1 MDSLYRG
8 RLRVGLMF
16 SPGET
21 QRGRRGS
28 RTRGLLHIL
37 IKQAEELPIMDP
49 HGLTDGTVKC
59 YLLPNRSS
67 HSKKKTAVIKNNLN
81 PIWEEQFTYDVTFEE
96 LSSERVL
103 EVTVWDYD
111 RRGSNDFIGGLRLG
125 PAPSTHMAKHKEWM
139 DSIEDEVT
147 HWEAMLAHPGEWV
160 EEWHV
165 LRPSMDPLGAIS
177 GYKPPLPP
185 SKSARPPELSPVQEA
200 SPTRELSSA
209 EGQLPTLEMYSFTP
223 PPPPEASSTPDIPQP
238 QPVSPPSD
246 EVPQPPPSDEVPQM
260 SPSGEVPR
268 VPPSHEVP
276 QPPPFEEVPWPPPS
290 VASEE
295 GSQRTS
301 PAPSTPTI
309 VVTEEVEDKSKKE
322 HSGVW
327 KYEYGLWKYEYGLW
341 K

>member
-28 RTRGLLHIL
+28 RTKGFLHIL

-49 HGLTDGTVKC
+49 HGLTDGTVRC
-59 YLLPNRSS
+59 YLLPNRTS
-67 HSKKKTAVIKNNLN
+67 HSKKKTDVVKNSLN
-81 PIWEEQFTYDVTFEE
+81 PIWEEQFTYDVTLEE

-125 PAPSTHMAKHKEWM
+125 PAPSTHMARHKEWM
-139 DSIEDEVT
+139 DSIEDEVS

-177 GYKPPLPP
+177 GNKPPL
-185 SKSARPPELSPVQEA
+185 KSARPPELIPVQEA
-200 SPTRELSSA
+200 ILTQELISV
-209 EGQLPTLEMYSFTP
+209 EGQLPMLEMYSFTS
-223 PPPPEASSTPDIPQP
+223 PPPPEASTAPDIPQP
-238 QPVSPPSD
+238 QPVSPSSGD
-246 EVPQPPPSDEVPQM
+246 VPQLPPSDEVPWL
-260 SPSGEVPR
+260 PSSNEVT
-268 VPPSHEVP
+268 
-276 QPPPFEEVPWPPPS
+276 QLPPS

-295 GSQRTS
+295 GYQPTS
-301 PAPSTPTI
+301 PAPPTSTI
-309 VVTEEVEDKSKKE
+309 MVTEVVEDKPWKE
-322 HSGVW
+322 HSEVW
-327 KYEYGLWKYEYGLW
+327 KLQ
-341 K
+341 